1 MHPIIQQYSAKPSRI
16 HPRESWARPLLA
28 DLSQIAEAYSI
39 IRVHPC
45 ILCRKSNARTGVC
58 GLEKGIRR
66 WRSNDLDTLPVRD
79 SAMNSQTVASSVIP
93 HVSKSASNLECLVS
107 IIALAK
113 SESNWFSSILV
124 SFFSPFTH
132 CNVSLARPVISF
144 DTSISRVIPL
154 FIQCDDAN
162 IECLLQLEYTRVLCE
177 RAFHQQRTAKETF
190 LPGAHS
196 KEKKYPMIF
205 KTQLTRYQQF
215 INQNIAL
222 NSQSGGNF
230 APRFTRREK
239 FLDSPRDGSSDRGV
253 AQYGRPG
260 IGIAMAI
267 LLAAS

>member
-93 HVSKSASNLECLVS
+93 HVSKSVSNFECL
-107 IIALAK
+107 ATLAK
-113 SESNWFSSILV
+113 SESNWFSS
-124 SFFSPFTH
+124 H
-132 CNVSLARPVISF
+132 NVSLARRVISF

-154 FIQCDDAN
+154 FIQRDDAN
-162 IECLLQLEYTRVLCE
+162 I
-177 RAFHQQRTAKETF
+177 
-190 LPGAHS
+190 
-196 KEKKYPMIF
+196 
-205 KTQLTRYQQF
+205 
-215 INQNIAL
+215 
-222 NSQSGGNF
+222 
-230 APRFTRREK
+230 
-239 FLDSPRDGSSDRGV
+239 DGSSDRGV

-260 IGIAMAI
+260 VGIAMAI